1 MLKPGMPSYLG
12 LCGKQAKRL
21 MGCEQK
27 AVTEVRAC
35 LSCKVIRLVVE
46 VLVGLG
52 AEDVDSAHRAPVL
65 LRRSSSRRCFSC
77 Q

>member
-1 MLKPGMPSYLG
+1 
-12 LCGKQAKRL
+12 
-21 MGCEQK
+21 MGSQEE
-27 AVTEVRAC
+27 AVTEAGAC
-35 LSCKVIRLVVE
+35 LSCEVIRLVVE

-52 AEDVDSAHRAPVL
+52 ADDIDSAHRAPVF